1 MSASLKDKA
10 LDFIRSRGG
19 LARQRDFDAI
29 GVQCVILRRLVQE
42 GSLLTPMR
50 GVYQATDMMM
60 FFDEALVLAQ
70 LRTGGVVCLCSAA
83 DYHGLTD
90 RTQDGIWLAVPQ
102 TRANACAAEIETQF
116 DRQLRLTR
124 WRDFSH
130 DDPGIQQ
137 VDIDGITVPMT
148 TPERTVVDLL
158 RYRGELPH
166 QDFAKD
172 AFSAL
177 VGGKF
182 NQEALLTFAAE
193 YGHQVRVQQLLEAHK
208 TARSAVSRM

>member
-1 MSASLKDKA
+1 MNASLKDRA

-29 GVQCVILRRLVQE
+29 GIQGVILRRLVQD
-42 GSLLTPMR
+42 GALLTPLR
-50 GVYQATDMMM
+50 GVYQSPGMMM

-83 DYHGLTD
+83 DFHGLTD

-102 TRANACAAEIETQF
+102 TRANACAAEIEAQF
-116 DRQLRLTR
+116 GRQLHLTR
-124 WRDFSH
+124 WRDFSLNG
-130 DDPGIQQ
+130 PGIQQ
-137 VDIDGITVPMT
+137 VDIDGILVPMT

-166 QDFAKD
+166 QDFAQD

-182 NQEALLTFAAE
+182 DQEALMASAVQF
-193 YGHQVRVQQLLEAHK
+193 GFQVRVQQLLEAHK